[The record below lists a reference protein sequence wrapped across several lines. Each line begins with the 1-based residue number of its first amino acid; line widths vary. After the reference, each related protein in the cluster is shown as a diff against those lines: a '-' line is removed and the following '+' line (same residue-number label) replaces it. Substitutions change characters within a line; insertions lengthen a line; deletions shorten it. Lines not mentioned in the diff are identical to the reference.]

1 MSFWHFLWEI
11 VVIFV
16 FVMFLVIFFQV
27 IFDLFRSRD
36 LSGWAKA
43 GWVILLIV
51 LPLIGVLIYL
61 IARGHGMAER
71 AAQGRAEQVEQL
83 KAEMG
88 ASPTP
93 AEQISQAKALL
104 DSGSISAE
112 EYERLKEKALAA

>member
-1 MSFWHFLWEI
+1 M
-11 VVIFV
+11 
-16 FVMFLVIFFQV
+16 
-27 IFDLFRSRD
+27 
-36 LSGWAKA
+36 
-43 GWVILLIV
+43 ILLIV

-88 ASPTP
+88 AGPTP